1 MKVRK
6 WLCILLSLLLMLS
19 LAGCGAQSMATDD
32 RYEGD
37 YLVGEN
43 APAENGSGLYGD
55 GYDSPAPQSEN
66 RKWIVTV
73 NISAETEDMDT
84 LLSQL
89 EEQIEAAEG
98 YVEDQNIHNGS
109 AYSGHRRYRSADLTI
124 RVPADRVDAFVTQME
139 DISNIVSSSR
149 NRVDVTLQYA
159 DVEGRLNAL
168 RAEEARLLE
177 LMAQAENMSDLLQ
190 IEGRLTDVRYQLE
203 SAASQL
209 KLYDN
214 QVDCATIYLSI
225 SEVQEYTPVVEKTVW
240 QRIGEGFM
248 DSLEGLW
255 TILVELFVFLLV
267 ASPYLVV
274 IAGIVVLIVFLAKK
288 RRNKKPPK
296 APQAPQI
303 PNAPDT
309 PAE

>member
-6 WLCILLSLLLMLS
+6 WLCVFMSLLLV
-19 LAGCGAQSMATDD
+19 LALVGCGAQSMATDD
-32 RYEGD
+32 AYNRYEGD
-37 YLVGEN
+37 FLMGET
-43 APAENGSGLYGD
+43 APAGDNVGLYGD
-55 GYDSPAPQSEN
+55 GYDSPAPQTGN

-73 NISAETEDMDT
+73 YLDAETEDMDV
-84 LLSQL
+84 LLSQR
-89 EEQIEAAEG
+89 EERITSAEG

-109 AYSGHRRYRSADLTI
+109 AYSGHRRYRSANLTVRI
-124 RVPADRVDAFVTQME
+124 PADRVDEFITQME
-139 DISNIVSSSR
+139 DISNIVSSNT
-149 NRVDVTLQYA
+149 NREDVTLQYA

-177 LMAQAENMSDLLQ
+177 LMAQAETMSDLLE

-214 QVDCATIYLSI
+214 QVDYATIYLSV
-225 SEVQEYTPVVEKTVW
+225 SEVQEYTPVEEKTVW

-255 TILVELFVFLLV
+255 TILVELFVFLL
-267 ASPYLVV
+267 AGSPYLLLLAVPVV
-274 IAGIVVLIVFLAKK
+274 IVLIAVKRIRKKK
-288 RRNKKPPK
+288 RNTQP
-296 APQAPQI
+296 
-303 PNAPDT
+303 
-309 PAE
+309 PAEE